1 MPNFLRS
8 LAPLQSRVHT
18 GTDSPHG
25 TPLATFVDMR
35 FLSRGPSLLSA
46 LSLLVLLRLPSAL
59 AWGPHPEITRAA
71 LSTLTKEHP
80 LRKLLGDDV
89 SRLERYVWMADWRQ
103 QLMVHQDEVFYAD
116 DFLLF
121 PKAPR
126 HLQHIC
132 PEVEQ
137 TYAPYF
143 RRALQALKTESP
155 KNAARWIGAILHFTT
170 DTGSPPHAAGFLGP
184 AHSKMENWVDAT
196 AILLPDYRASLL
208 GPDPESALAGFLQR
222 MRGLIAFSKERAL
235 RCRADVDADRRPEVE
250 PVVLESALETARVTA
265 DLLHTLGTLAANSN
279 ADPSISG
286 KVVFPTHPD
295 PVLKRLPAKVVLLG
309 TDFSTLTQPDGTF
322 TFSNLPHGTYTLNAA
337 TPGSEIA
344 SLELSIPPK
353 NASPLSVQ
361 LSQKPDGN
369 LLRNPG
375 FNMRWVSRDEP
386 DFWQMKTLPAKL
398 AAATGQ
404 KDWNSEWVPLEDG
417 ATYACNAVPTKD
429 AEGTR
434 FFVRTK
440 SRKDPQTPPVETE
453 PVAPSETSVVV
464 KGGPDA
470 GWAQV
475 CIRSSA
481 PPAQALK
488 EVVFRKRD

>member
-1 MPNFLRS
+1 
-8 LAPLQSRVHT
+8 
-18 GTDSPHG
+18 
-25 TPLATFVDMR
+25 MR
-35 FLSRGPSLLSA
+35 LLSRGPTLLSA

-80 LRKLLGDDV
+80 LRKLLGDDA

-121 PKAPR
+121 PKAPQ

-132 PEVEQ
+132 PEVER

-143 RRALQALKTESP
+143 RRAVQALKTESP
-155 KNAARWIGAILHFTT
+155 QNAARWIGAILHFTT

-184 AHSKMENWVDAT
+184 AHSKMENWVDAK
-196 AILLPDYRASLL
+196 AITLPNYQPSLL
-208 GPDPESALAGFLQR
+208 GSDPESALAGFLQR
-222 MRGLIAFSKERAL
+222 MQGLIAFSKERAQ

-265 DLLHTLGTLAANSN
+265 DLLHTIGTLAATSE
-279 ADPSISG
+279 ASPTITGKIIST
-286 KVVFPTHPD
+286 PHPD
-295 PVLKRLPAKVVLLG
+295 PILKRLPTKIVLLG

-322 TFSNLPHGTYTLNAA
+322 TFRNIPPGNYTLNVSS
-337 TPGSEIA
+337 PGSQTA
-344 SLELSIPPK
+344 SLQMSIPAAG
-353 NASPLSVQ
+353 ASSPSIQ
-361 LSQKPDGN
+361 ISRPADGN
-369 LLRNPG
+369 LLRNND
-375 FNMRWVSRDEP
+375 FTMRWVSPEEP
-386 DFWQMKTLPAKL
+386 DFWHIKTLPPKL

-404 KDWNSEWVPLEDG
+404 KDWNSEWVPLEDN
-417 ATYACNAVPTKD
+417 ATYACHAVSANNP
-429 AEGTR
+429 EGVR

-440 SRKDPQTPPVETE
+440 PRKDTQTPPVESE
-453 PVAPSETSVVV
+453 LVAPSEQGLLV
-464 KGGPDA
+464 KGAPDA

-475 CIRSSA
+475 CIRSSI
-481 PPAQALK
+481 PPSRTLK
-488 EVVFRKRD
+488 QVTFRKRD